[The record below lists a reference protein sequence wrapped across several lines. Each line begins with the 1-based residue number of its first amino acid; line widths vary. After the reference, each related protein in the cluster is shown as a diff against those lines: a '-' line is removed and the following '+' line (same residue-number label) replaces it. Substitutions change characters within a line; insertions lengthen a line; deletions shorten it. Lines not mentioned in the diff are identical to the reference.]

1 MASIGAWFIVPL
13 LREPQVQLDELFALL
28 SVVFTTVHFFVSM
41 VTWNSTGIGI
51 SSFKR

>member
-28 SVVFTTVHFFVSM
+28 SVVFTTVHFFAAQ
-41 VTWNSTGIGI
+41 W
-51 SSFKR
+51 